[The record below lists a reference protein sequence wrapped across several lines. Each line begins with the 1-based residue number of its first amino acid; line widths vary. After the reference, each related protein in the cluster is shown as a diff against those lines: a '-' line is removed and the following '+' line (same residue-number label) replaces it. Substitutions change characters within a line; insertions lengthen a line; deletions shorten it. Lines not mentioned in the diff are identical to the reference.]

1 MQITGIVPPMVTPF
15 KEDESVD
22 EASLR
27 AEVEYLISSAG
38 VHGVAVGGSTGEG
51 HTLSTDELRQI
62 VGAAIEVAAGRVP
75 VIAGII
81 VDSTRQAIEKAR
93 ALADLDVAAL
103 QVTPVHY
110 LFRPSDE
117 TMYAHFAALVEG
129 AAKPVMV
136 YNVVPWSYCSPALLD
151 RMLREIDG
159 LIGVKQSA
167 GDLKLLADLL
177 LRSADAG
184 VIMSAVD
191 ALLYPSF
198 ALGAHGAIA
207 AILTAAPELC
217 VRLWDQ
223 VAAGDHAG
231 ALATHCKL
239 LPIWNAI
246 MDDNLPANVK
256 TALALQG
263 RPAGV
268 ARMPMPASSD
278 RRSGRLSR
286 ARWRRLW
293 RSMRSLGGLTTETTE
308 RAYREGDPAG
318 RPYRLLGRAEFRGVT
333 WANQGSPLQF
343 RGCWG
348 CDVGAGSTRAARTR
362 VGKGA

>member
-1 MQITGIVPPMVTPF
+1 MKVHGIVPPMVTPF
-15 KEDESVD
+15 AADESVD
-22 EASLR
+22 AAALR
-27 AEVEYLISSAG
+27 AEAEYLIASAG

-51 HTLSTDELRQI
+51 HTLSTDELRR
-62 VGAAIEVAAGRVP
+62 VVANAVEVADGRVP

-81 VDSTRQAIEKAR
+81 VDSTRQAIEKAE

-117 TMYAHFAALVEG
+117 TMYAHFAQLAE
-129 AAKPVMV
+129 AAAQPVMV
-136 YNVVPWSYCSPALLD
+136 YNVVPWSYCSPTLLD
-151 RMLREIDG
+151 RMMREIDG

-177 LRSADAG
+177 ANSADAG

-198 ALGAHGAIA
+198 SLGAHGAIA

-217 VRLWDQ
+217 VKVWDQ
-223 VAAGDHAG
+223 VQAGDHAG
-231 ALATHCKL
+231 ALDTHLKL

-263 RPAGV
+263 RPAGLP
-268 ARMPMPASSD
+268 RMPMPESS
-278 RRSGRLSR
+278 SEQCK
-286 ARWRRLW
+286 AIEAA
-293 RSMRSLGGLTTETTE
+293 LTN
-308 RAYREGDPAG
+308 AG
-318 RPYRLLGRAEFRGVT
+318 VKTVA
-333 WANQGSPLQF
+333 
-343 RGCWG
+343 
-348 CDVGAGSTRAARTR
+348 
-362 VGKGA
+362 